1 MRSLMGLLDAFQL
14 GEALRL
20 PFLHAGLFLGEPR
33 GEAFGLGLFGE
44 CLTLR
49 DSEAAAQLAHERLA
63 APAASESWHGA
74 VRCPKDLQMPS
85 FYLLL
90 QCRDYNVCR

>member
-1 MRSLMGLLDAFQL
+1 MGLLDAFQL

-20 PFLHAGLFLGEPR
+20 PFLHAGLFLGELL

-49 DSEAAAQLAHERLA
+49 DREVPTTSGR
-63 APAASESWHGA
+63 S
-74 VRCPKDLQMPS
+74 RCRNGRSKAD
-85 FYLLL
+85 
-90 QCRDYNVCR
+90 CRGLHYHRTK

>member
-1 MRSLMGLLDAFQL
+1 
-14 GEALRL
+14 LRL

-49 DSEAAAQLAHERLA
+49 DSEAAAQIAHKRLV
-63 APAASESWHGA
+63 APAA
-74 VRCPKDLQMPS
+74 
-85 FYLLL
+85 FI
-90 QCRDYNVCR
+90 

>member
-1 MRSLMGLLDAFQL
+1 MGLLNAFQL

-49 DSEAAAQLAHERLA
+49 DSEAAAQLAHERLV
-63 APAASESWHGA
+63 APAA
-74 VRCPKDLQMPS
+74 
-85 FYLLL
+85 FI
-90 QCRDYNVCR
+90 